1 MDPSMLGGMAEMFKN
16 PEMMKSM
23 EAMMENPEMQKMLN
37 DPSMISN
44 MMGILGNAGINLPS
58 EPPNSNSN
66 STQNENTESDELP
79 TLERAALY
87 ETGNRVVLYNLKK
100 EAYNNLEGTIV
111 AYNSDTER
119 YVVLLDNDNKLG
131 VKEAN
136 LKAVDNL
143 EIVD

>member
-119 YVVLLDNDNKLG
+119 YVVLLDNDNKFR
-131 VKEAN
+131 
-136 LKAVDNL
+136 
-143 EIVD
+143 

>member
-1 MDPSMLGGMAEMFKN
+1 
-16 PEMMKSM
+16 
-23 EAMMENPEMQKMLN
+23 MENPEMQKMLN